1 MFFILRLEKML
12 VLSYDTHHN
21 HDNYM
26 AIMINYDDYMAI
38 ITMVF
43 ISIIRV
49 MFANQGMFLLVMAF
63 SFLAAQIVSKQVA
76 IKIIEVIVIL
86 IKISNFHQNHF
97 ILVKFITTKHRAG
110 AHILK
115 SNF

>member
-1 MFFILRLEKML
+1 
-12 VLSYDTHHN
+12 
-21 HDNYM
+21 M
-26 AIMINYDDYMAI
+26 AIMI
-38 ITMVF
+38 MVF
-43 ISIIRV
+43 VSIMV
-49 MFANQGMFLLVMAF
+49 ANQGMFLLVMAF

-76 IKIIEVIVIL
+76 IKIIEVIL